1 MLLVSRL
8 ELLASIITM
17 LLLWLLDD
25 EPGCAGSLLPLLAL
39 EVSLLAILLED
50 SLLLLGVS
58 RWLED
63 DSLITLLLTALLLM
77 LAGGRLAL
85 PPPPPPQAVSVA
97 DVSKNNSVL
106 RSVMVLPREL
116 LLCVT
121 KVAHSAQS
129 ADKTGVI
136 VCFGNFSGWA
146 ECVI

>member
-1 MLLVSRL
+1 
-8 ELLASIITM
+8 M

-25 EPGCAGSLLPLLAL
+25 EPGCAGSLLSLLAL

-50 SLLLLGVS
+50 SLLLGVS

-63 DSLITLLLTALLLM
+63 DSLITLLLTALLLR
-77 LAGGRLAL
+77 LAGGSLEL

-97 DVSKNNSVL
+97 DVSRNNSVL

-129 ADKTGVI
+129 ADKSGVI

-146 ECVI
+146 ECVT